1 MDMDNG
7 VRIDYESGRWSE
19 WRGGRENRENC
30 NSINNKTLKNEKK
43 SYNYVQ
49 KKQQE
54 LKVKLS

>member
-30 NSINNKTLKNEKK
+30 NSINNKTLKNEKN
-43 SYNYVQ
+43 SYTYVQ
-49 KKQQE
+49 TKQQE